1 MLQVDEF
8 LKSYNKEIV
17 DFIEQRLEINGN
29 IFDRIVNE
37 LATNISF
44 G

>member
-1 MLQVDEF
+1 L
-8 LKSYNKEIV
+8 LISSNKG
-17 DFIEQRLEINGN
+17 LEINGN